1 MKSLAVFIA
10 ALTLTACG
18 LLAQSP
24 TMSCSGR
31 SWSKG
36 SNFCEVRE
44 VTIASL
50 PTLLVDGNQNGGVSI
65 KGANRSDILVRAMVQ
80 THGNSE
86 SEAKSLGSQVIVHT
100 SAGTVKADGPKGSGW
115 SVTYEIFVPLHT
127 NLNLKTHNGGVA
139 IAGVESSMEF
149 HSVNGGISLKD
160 VGGSVKGETV
170 NGGVSLQMT
179 NTRLAGQGIDVQTQ
193 NGGISMKVPERLSA
207 QLDVATVNG
216 GLNVRLP
223 NTAPVAHG
231 DHRLNVTLGS
241 GGPTIR
247 IRTHNGG
254 ISVAGAAA

>member
-24 TMSCSGR
+24 TMSCNEKNRG
-31 SWSKG
+31 KD

-44 VTIASL
+44 TTIASL
-50 PTLLVDGNQNGGVSI
+50 PTLIVDGNQNGGVSI

-80 THGNSE
+80 THGNSD
-86 SEAKSLGSQVIVHT
+86 SEAKGLGSQVIVHT
-100 SAGTVKADGPKGSGW
+100 SAGTVKADGPLDSGW
-115 SVTYEIFVPLHT
+115 SVSYEIFVPLHT
-127 NLNLKTHNGGVA
+127 NLNLKTNNGGVS

-170 NGGVSLQMT
+170 NGGVSFNMT
-179 NTRLAGQGIDVQTQ
+179 NTRLTGQGIDVQTQ

-216 GLNVRLP
+216 GMNVKLP
-223 NTAPVAHG
+223 NAVPQSKG
-231 DHRLNVTLGS
+231 DHRLNMTLGS

-254 ISVAGAAA
+254 ISVSGPAA

>member
-10 ALTLTACG
+10 ALALTACG

-24 TMSCSGR
+24 TMHCSGGKE
-31 SWSKG
+31 SKG
-36 SNFCEVRE
+36 SSFCEVRE
-44 VTIASL
+44 TTIASL

-65 KGANRSDILVRAMVQ
+65 KGANRADILVRAMVQ
-80 THGNSE
+80 THGNSDQ
-86 SEAKSLGSQVIVHT
+86 EAKSLSSQVIVHT
-100 SAGTVKADGPKGSGW
+100 SAGTVLADGPRGSGW
-115 SVTYEIFVPLHT
+115 SVSYEIFVPLHT
-127 NLNLKTHNGGVA
+127 NLNLKTNNGGVS

-160 VGGSVKGETV
+160 VGGNVKGETV
-170 NGGVSLQMT
+170 NGGVSFHMS
-179 NTRLAGQGIDVQTQ
+179 NARLAGQGIDVQTQ

-216 GLNVRLP
+216 GMSVKLP
-223 NTAPVAHG
+223 NATPVAHG

-247 IRTHNGG
+247 LRTHNGG
-254 ISVAGAAA
+254 ISITGAAA